1 VTESVGESAPVS
13 SEEVSAS
20 LAARRELGPEY
31 EAALADAL
39 AERVEQVVQA
49 RVEARMA
56 QTGSPVP
63 QVPAVGGIHPNG
75 RIAIAVVSL
84 AAAIPCSA
92 IAAAGGG
99 VAGIVVAWAGIA
111 AVNLA
116 VAINPGRGRR

>member
-1 VTESVGESAPVS
+1 MTESVGESAPVS

-49 RVEARMA
+49 RVEARLA
-56 QTGSPVP
+56 QTGSPLP
-63 QVPAVGGIHPNG
+63 QVPAIGGIHPNG
-75 RIAIAVVSL
+75 RI
-84 AAAIPCSA
+84 A

-116 VAINPGRGRR
+116 VAISPGRGRR